1 MDKNFIKTLKQNAHH
16 LKPIILVGH
25 KGITDALIKETH
37 IALETHE
44 CIKVKISGWEKEDR
58 IQMIQNL
65 CQNLNATLIQS
76 IGHSFVIYRKKND
89 DSTSK

>member
-1 MDKNFIKTLKQNAHH
+1 MDNHFIKTLKQNAHH

-25 KGITDALIKETH
+25 KGITDALVNETH

-58 IQMIQNL
+58 IQMIQTL
-65 CQNLNATLIQS
+65 CQKLQATLIQT
-76 IGHSFVIYRKKND
+76 IGHNCVIYRKRND
-89 DSTSK
+89 NSKH